1 MINAFGDIKFL
12 EIAEGL
18 QIAVGLDVAVDL
30 HVGFNGYFP
39 NTYLH

>member
-1 MINAFGDIKFL
+1 MINAFGLIKFL